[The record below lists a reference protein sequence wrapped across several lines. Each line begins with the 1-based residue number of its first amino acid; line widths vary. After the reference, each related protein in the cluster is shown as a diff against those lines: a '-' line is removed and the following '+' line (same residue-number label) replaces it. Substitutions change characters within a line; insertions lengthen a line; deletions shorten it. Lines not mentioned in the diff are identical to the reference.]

1 MQLWTRMA
9 QQQQQQQQQ
18 PTSAQ
23 QQQQNAS
30 LSPSPSLTG
39 LAAGLRPHYFST
51 ATDMRSGRSPSLTS
65 LLSGKHHPTASSI
78 YPTPPSSPKLGSTST
93 STSSTSLPT
102 PQQAALASMAS
113 QTLVQRLG
121 GAFWQ
126 AFSGSSSSHP
136 ISGVCGT
143 GTTSREP
150 AWDADKI
157 RRVLEGTAVV
167 RVVDVEPPTAKN
179 GKEVAKETK
188 EVKEMM
194 QQSQSQQ
201 QGCAKI
207 CASARET
214 GLCVLEESMRALTL
228 GKK

>member
-1 MQLWTRMA
+1 M
-9 QQQQQQQQQ
+9 
-18 PTSAQ
+18 
-23 QQQQNAS
+23 
-30 LSPSPSLTG
+30 
-39 LAAGLRPHYFST
+39 
-51 ATDMRSGRSPSLTS
+51 
-65 LLSGKHHPTASSI
+65 
-78 YPTPPSSPKLGSTST
+78 
-93 STSSTSLPT
+93 
-102 PQQAALASMAS
+102 
-113 QTLVQRLG
+113 QRLG

-126 AFSGSSSSHP
+126 AFSGSSSSSSHP

-143 GTTSREP
+143 STTPREP

-167 RVVDVEPPTAKN
+167 RVVDVEPPSTAKN

-188 EVKEMM
+188 EVKEMV

-201 QGCAKI
+201 QACAKI

-214 GLCVLEESMRALTL
+214 GFCVLEESMRALTL

>member
-1 MQLWTRMA
+1 M
-9 QQQQQQQQQ
+9 
-18 PTSAQ
+18 
-23 QQQQNAS
+23 
-30 LSPSPSLTG
+30 
-39 LAAGLRPHYFST
+39 
-51 ATDMRSGRSPSLTS
+51 
-65 LLSGKHHPTASSI
+65 
-78 YPTPPSSPKLGSTST
+78 
-93 STSSTSLPT
+93 
-102 PQQAALASMAS
+102 
-113 QTLVQRLG
+113 QRLG

-126 AFSGSSSSHP
+126 AFSGSSSSSSHP

-143 GTTSREP
+143 TPRVP
-150 AWDADKI
+150 AWDADKV

-167 RVVDVEPPTAKN
+167 RVVDVEPPSTAKI
-179 GKEVAKETK
+179 GKEVAKETN

-201 QGCAKI
+201 QACAKI

>member
-1 MQLWTRMA
+1 MA
-9 QQQQQQQQQ
+9 QQQQA
-18 PTSAQ
+18 TSAQ
-23 QQQQNAS
+23 QQQQQNAS
-30 LSPSPSLTG
+30 PSSPPLTG
-39 LAAGLRPHYFST
+39 LAAGLRPHYFSS
-51 ATDMRSGRSPSLTS
+51 AADMRSGRSPSLTS
-65 LLSGKHHPTASSI
+65 LLSGKHHPIPSSI
-78 YPTPPSSPKLGSTST
+78 YPTPPSSPKLGSTSN
-93 STSSTSLPT
+93 SISSTSPT

-113 QTLVQRLG
+113 QTLMQRLG

-126 AFSGSSSSHP
+126 AFSGSSSSSSHP

-143 GTTSREP
+143 STTPRVP
-150 AWDADKI
+150 AWDADKV

-167 RVVDVEPPTAKN
+167 RIVDVEPSSTVKN
-179 GKEVAKETK
+179 EKEVAKETK
-188 EVKEMM
+188 EVKETV

-201 QGCAKI
+201 QARGKI

>member
-1 MQLWTRMA
+1 
-9 QQQQQQQQQ
+9 
-18 PTSAQ
+18 
-23 QQQQNAS
+23 
-30 LSPSPSLTG
+30 
-39 LAAGLRPHYFST
+39 
-51 ATDMRSGRSPSLTS
+51 
-65 LLSGKHHPTASSI
+65 
-78 YPTPPSSPKLGSTST
+78 
-93 STSSTSLPT
+93 
-102 PQQAALASMAS
+102 MAS
-113 QTLVQRLG
+113 QTLMQRLG

-126 AFSGSSSSHP
+126 AFSGSSSSSS

-143 GTTSREP
+143 STTPRVP

-167 RVVDVEPPTAKN
+167 RIVDVEPPSTAKN
-179 GKEVAKETK
+179 GKEVAKEM
-188 EVKEMM
+188 EEMV

-201 QGCAKI
+201 QARGKI

>member
-1 MQLWTRMA
+1 MA
-9 QQQQQQQQQ
+9 QQQQYQA
-18 PTSAQ
+18 TSAQ
-23 QQQQNAS
+23 QQN
-30 LSPSPSLTG
+30 PSPSSPPLTG
-39 LAAGLRPHYFST
+39 LAAGLRPHYFSS
-51 ATDMRSGRSPSLTS
+51 AADARGGRSPTLTS
-65 LLSGKHHPTASSI
+65 LLSGKHHPIPSSI
-78 YPTPPSSPKLGSTST
+78 YPNPPSSPKLGSTST
-93 STSSTSLPT
+93 STPSTSLPT

-126 AFSGSSSSHP
+126 AFSGSSSSSSHP

-143 GTTSREP
+143 NATPHTP

-167 RVVDVEPPTAKN
+167 RVVDVEPPSTAKN

-188 EVKEMM
+188 EVKEMV
-194 QQSQSQQ
+194 QQSQPQQ
-201 QGCAKI
+201 QACAKI